1 MLDETNTMRM
11 RETMSK
17 AEITSSLTIAAIFIS
32 GAVGAPGCPGA
43 ASRAR
48 GSAAD

>member
-1 MLDETNTMRM
+1 MRI
-11 RETMSK
+11 RETRSNT
-17 AEITSSLTIAAIFIS
+17 EITSSLTIAAIFMS
-32 GAVGAPGCPGA
+32 GAVGAAGCPGG